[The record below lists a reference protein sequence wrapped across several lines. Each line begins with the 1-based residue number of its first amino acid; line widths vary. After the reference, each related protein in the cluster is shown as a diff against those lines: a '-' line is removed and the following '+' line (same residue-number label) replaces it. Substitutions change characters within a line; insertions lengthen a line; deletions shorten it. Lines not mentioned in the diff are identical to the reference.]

1 MYSNLVYTSFLVQ
14 HIRWLQQAITVIDTI
29 WEGQWIENY
38 LCTSAF
44 AGNQM
49 QDCSSKWGLLLTPP
63 WPTSLTYTLVNLK
76 TQKNTTFLLENRIF
90 VYFEQYGSNSVAC
103 VLIILYLSQKKKKM
117 WFIQCCIISPYCMMV
132 YPNWLIILHMSAC
145 PIVTS
150 AASLRYLTL
159 GVTNSLFLQSLFTA
173 NYKFIITN
181 CELQRCSLIQHDKG
195 KI

>member
-103 VLIILYLSQKKKKM
+103 VLIILYLSQKKKCDSYNVALSAHIA
-117 WFIQCCIISPYCMMV
+117 WWCIPIDYSSSTCLHV
-132 YPNWLIILHMSAC
+132 LLSHLQLLLDIL
-145 PIVTS
+145 P
-150 AASLRYLTL
+150 
-159 GVTNSLFLQSLFTA
+159 
-173 NYKFIITN
+173 
-181 CELQRCSLIQHDKG
+181 
-195 KI
+195 

>member
-49 QDCSSKWGLLLTPP
+49 QDRSSKWGLLLTPP

-103 VLIILYLSQKKKKM
+103 VLIILYLSQKKKNVIHTM
-117 WFIQCCIISPYCMMV
+117 LHYQP
-132 YPNWLIILHMSAC
+132 ILHDGVSQLINHPPHVCMSYC
-145 PIVTS
+145 HI
-150 AASLRYLTL
+150 
-159 GVTNSLFLQSLFTA
+159 
-173 NYKFIITN
+173 
-181 CELQRCSLIQHDKG
+181 CSFS
-195 KI
+195 